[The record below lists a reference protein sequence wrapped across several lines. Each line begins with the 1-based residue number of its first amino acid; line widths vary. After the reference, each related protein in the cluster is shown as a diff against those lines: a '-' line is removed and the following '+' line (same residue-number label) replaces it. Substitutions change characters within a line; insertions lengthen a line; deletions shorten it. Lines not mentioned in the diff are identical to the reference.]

1 MQTLKSQKKKKDS
14 EMLEQYRNK
23 SRENKPNKIKLAT
36 PNK

>member
-1 MQTLKSQKKKKDS
+1 MQTSNSQKKEDS

-23 SRENKPNKIKLAT
+23 SRENKPNQIKLAT